1 MQFIKEADDSAKIK
15 EEKDRKTESSEERG
29 C

>member
-1 MQFIKEADDSAKIK
+1 MQFIKEANDRAKIK
-15 EEKDRKTESSEERG
+15 EEKDRKTELVKKKG